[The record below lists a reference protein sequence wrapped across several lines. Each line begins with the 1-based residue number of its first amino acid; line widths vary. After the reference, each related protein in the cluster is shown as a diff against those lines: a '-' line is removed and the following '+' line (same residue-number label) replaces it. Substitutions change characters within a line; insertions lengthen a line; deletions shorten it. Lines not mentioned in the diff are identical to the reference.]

1 MATQWL
7 FTDKTSGKGDGQIT
21 LSSQPWFSDLKK
33 QTATVKISGLYTNT
47 YITATR
53 DGVTPIV
60 TIEGGKIDFTS
71 LAGTATFKITTNVS
85 LMIEESELPEW
96 ITLNDY
102 YYDGYTS
109 ELTTYTITATVSPN
123 KGEARSCK
131 LRLKHYKYDE
141 FNFGE
146 IYITQSAFSY
156 DEWGYAE
163 LIYETD
169 EDNQTIG
176 LFGTGGGE
184 SYKSGSYLKHYS
196 PSTSE
201 SRKTS
206 LVSEIIIDGVVQDWG
221 TDDSFLIEKAGEHTV
236 YVLFRNNTIEVNE
249 STGASGMVGGSMS
262 IHHQHPFWGNLNL
275 KRAILPS
282 TLSYGGNDSLFR
294 GCPRLESIEI
304 NNESCMCDY
313 LAYDSAA
320 LETIKYPST
329 ITRIPGYAFANN
341 AANVSYK
348 NFVTDN
354 ITAIG
359 SYAFAYSNITGNIT
373 DSNITTIGQGA
384 FSTCTSLD
392 GAILDVRGITLNT
405 DTFKNCT
412 QYKEVIID
420 DASNKAAF
428 ANIEG
433 VIYIHC
439 SENYYPS
446 CLKSSKFTKV
456 VMDINPT
463 VIESGSWFPNG
474 CVEEIEFLNTTPNW
488 YYDFGGANFGN
499 YFQNTPTIKKITV
512 HSMTAPL
519 VYPETF
525 GGIGLNGTLYYPAE
539 ADYSN
544 WLADDKLGQYGWIG
558 LPIGFSEENYIM
570 YKTSNDA
577 QYNPSRTVADANI
590 TKTLYDNSSKYFF
603 MCFDGPIT
611 VIKENAFSDARITAL
626 VLPNTV
632 TTLEDYIFSSSNI
645 TQFVV
650 PDSVTTMDSDALF
663 STNKTLKKLTIGGGM
678 TIVDGGYWDTM
689 LKNLEELTL
698 REGVEQLTW
707 NAYGLTKLTKVS
719 LPSTLTV
726 LGNDCFDGAN
736 ALDVST
742 VFHKDLNIT
751 TIGSE
756 SFNGTKAT
764 GPLVLPSTLTSI
776 GAGAFKNC
784 EGLSE
789 IYSYATVAPTTETDS
804 FNFCYSG
811 TLYYPAGSDYSGFL
825 AKLNKSSSYK
835 WVGQEMTE

>member
-1 MATQWL
+1 MAIQWL

-21 LSSQPWFSDLKK
+21 LSSQPWHNDLKK

-85 LMIEESELPEW
+85 LVIEESELPEW

-102 YYDGYTS
+102 FYDGYTS

-201 SRKTS
+201 SRKTN

-221 TDDSFLIEKAGEHTV
+221 TADSFLIEKAGEHTV
-236 YVLFRNNTIEVNE
+236 YVLFRNNTIEVNG

-294 GCPRLESIEI
+294 GCPRLESIEV
-304 NNESCMCDY
+304 NNESCMCGY
-313 LAYDSAA
+313 LAYDSTA
-320 LETIKYPST
+320 LTTIKYPST
-329 ITRIPGYAFANN
+329 ITRIPDYAFTNN

-354 ITAIG
+354 ITSIG
-359 SYAFAYSNITGNIT
+359 SYAFANSNITGDIT
-373 DSNITTIGQGA
+373 DSNITNIGQGA
-384 FSTCTSLD
+384 FSNCTSLD
-392 GAILDVRGITLNT
+392 GAILDLRGISIVGEAFN
-405 DTFKNCT
+405 NCT
-412 QYKEVIID
+412 QYKEVIVD
-420 DASNKAAF
+420 DKSNSAAF

-433 VIYIHC
+433 TIYIHC
-439 SENYYPS
+439 KENYYPY
-446 CLKSSKFTKV
+446 CIKSSKFTKA
-456 VMDINPT
+456 VMDINPK
-463 VIESGSWFPNG
+463 VITSGGWFKSEYL
-474 CVEEIEFLNTTPNW
+474 EEVEFLNTTSNW
-488 YYDFGGANFGN
+488 YYDFGGANFGD
-499 YFQNTPTIKKITV
+499 YFSASPKIKKITV

-525 GGIGLNGTLYYPAE
+525 GGVALNGTLYYPAE

-544 WLADDKLGQYGWIG
+544 WLADDKLGQYGWVG
-558 LPIGFSEENYIM
+558 LPIGFSEDNYIM
-570 YKTSNDA
+570 YKTSDNA
-577 QYNPSRTVADANI
+577 QYNRASAVADANI

-678 TIVDGGYWDTM
+678 TIVDGGYWDSM
-689 LKNLEELTL
+689 LNNLEELTL

-756 SFNGTKAT
+756 SFRSTKAT

-776 GAGAFKNC
+776 GAGAFKSC
-784 EGLSE
+784 EGLNE

-811 TLYYPAGSDYSGFL
+811 TLYYPAGSDYSEFL
-825 AKLNKSSSYK
+825 AKLNKSSSYS

>member
-7 FTDKTSGKGDGQIT
+7 FTDKTSGKGDGKIT
-21 LSSQPWFSDLKK
+21 LSSQPWNYDLRK

-71 LAGTATFKITTNVS
+71 LAGTATFKITTNVGVE
-85 LMIEESELPEW
+85 IEEAELPEW

-102 YYDGYTS
+102 YYDGYIS

-131 LRLKHYKYDE
+131 LRLKHHKYDE

-169 EDNQTIG
+169 EDNQTIK

-184 SYKSGSYLKHYS
+184 SAKGGSYLNHQVNW
-196 PSTSE
+196 TE
-201 SRKTS
+201 SRKTT

-221 TDDSFLIEKAGEHTV
+221 TADSFLIEKAGEHTV
-236 YVLFRNNTIEVNE
+236 YVLFKDNTIKVNG
-249 STGASGMVGGSMS
+249 SSYISGMVGTSNGTVL
-262 IHHQHPFWGNLNL
+262 HQHPFWGNLNL
-275 KRAILPS
+275 KRARIPS

-294 GCPRLESIEI
+294 GCPRLESIEV
-304 NNESCMCDY
+304 NNESCMCGY
-313 LAYDSAA
+313 LAYDSTA
-320 LETIKYPST
+320 LKTIKYPST
-329 ITRIPGYAFANN
+329 IIRIPDYAFTNN

-348 NFVTDN
+348 NFVSDN
-354 ITAIG
+354 ITRIG
-359 SYAFAYSNITGNIT
+359 LYAFANSNITGDIT
-373 DSNITTIGQGA
+373 DSNITAIAQGA
-384 FSTCTSLD
+384 FSNCISLD
-392 GAILDVRGITLNT
+392 GAILDLRGISISPEAF
-405 DTFKNCT
+405 DNCT
-412 QYKEVIID
+412 QYKEVRVD
-420 DASNKAAF
+420 NNSNSEAF

-433 VIYIHC
+433 TLYIHC
-439 SENYYPS
+439 SGNYYPN
-446 CLKSSKFTKV
+446 CIKSSKFTKV
-456 VMDINPT
+456 IMDINPK
-463 VIESGSWFPNG
+463 VITSGGWFKSEYL
-474 CVEEIEFLNTTPNW
+474 EEVEFLNTTSNW
-488 YYDFGGANFGN
+488 YYDFGGENFGD
-499 YFQNTPTIKKITV
+499 YFSASPNIKKITV

-519 VYPETF
+519 VYPRTF
-525 GGIGLNGTLYYPAE
+525 SGVALNGTLYYPAE
-539 ADYSN
+539 ADYSD

-570 YKTSNDA
+570 YKTSDNA
-577 QYNPSRTVADANI
+577 QYNRASAVADANI
-590 TKTLYDNSSKYFF
+590 TKTIYDNSSKYFF

-632 TTLEDYIFSSSNI
+632 TTLEDDIFSSSNI

-650 PDSVTTMDSDALF
+650 PDSVTTMDKDALF

-689 LKNLEELTL
+689 LKNLEELTF

-707 NAYGLTKLTKVS
+707 DAYALTKLTKVS

-726 LGNDCFDGAN
+726 LGNDCFVSAE

-756 SFNGTKAT
+756 SFRGTKAT

-776 GAGAFKNC
+776 GAGAFKSC

-825 AKLNKSSSYK
+825 AKLNKSSSYS

>member
-7 FTDKTSGKGDGQIT
+7 FTDKTSGKGDGKIT
-21 LSSQPWFSDLKK
+21 LSSQPWNYDLRK

-71 LAGTATFKITTNVS
+71 LAGTATFKITTNVGVE
-85 LMIEESELPEW
+85 IEEAELPEW

-102 YYDGYTS
+102 YYDGYIS

-131 LRLKHYKYDE
+131 LRLKHRKYDE

-184 SYKSGSYLKHYS
+184 PYKSGSYLRHYS

-206 LVSEIIIDGVVQDWG
+206 LVSEIIIDGVVQDWD
-221 TDDSFLIEKAGEHTV
+221 TADSFLIEQAGEHTV
-236 YVLFRNNTIEVNE
+236 YVLFRNNNIEVNE
-249 STGASGMVGGSMS
+249 ATGASGMVGGSMS
-262 IHHQHPFWGNLNL
+262 VHHQHPFWGNLNL
-275 KRAILPS
+275 KRARIPS

-294 GCPRLESIEI
+294 GCPRLESIEV
-304 NNESCMCDY
+304 NNESCMCGY

-320 LETIKYPST
+320 LKTIKYPST
-329 ITRIPGYAFANN
+329 IIRIPDYAFTNN

-348 NFVTDN
+348 NFVSDN
-354 ITAIG
+354 ITRIG
-359 SYAFAYSNITGNIT
+359 LYAFANSNITGDIT
-373 DSNITTIGQGA
+373 DSNITAIAQGA
-384 FSTCTSLD
+384 FSNCISLD
-392 GAILDVRGITLNT
+392 GAILDLRGISISPEAF
-405 DTFKNCT
+405 DNCT
-412 QYKEVIID
+412 QYKEVRVD
-420 DASNKAAF
+420 DNSNSEAF

-433 VIYIHC
+433 TLYIHC
-439 SENYYPS
+439 SENYYPN
-446 CLKSSKFTKV
+446 CIKSSKFTKV
-456 VMDINPT
+456 IMDINPK

-474 CVEEIEFLNTTPNW
+474 CVEEVEFLNTTSKW
-488 YYDFGGANFGN
+488 YYDFGGTNFGN

-570 YKTSNDA
+570 YKTNDNT
-577 QYNPSRTVADANI
+577 QYNPSQAVADANI
-590 TKTLYDNSSKYFF
+590 TKTIYDNSSKYFF

-632 TTLEDYIFSSSNI
+632 TTLEDDIFSSSNI

-650 PDSVTTMDSDALF
+650 PDSVTTMDKDALF

-678 TIVDGGYWDTM
+678 TIVDGGYWDSM
-689 LKNLEELTL
+689 LTNLEELTL

-707 NAYGLTKLTKVS
+707 NAYNLTKLTKVS

-726 LGNDCFDGAN
+726 LGNSCFASAS

-751 TIGSE
+751 TIGDE
-756 SFNGTKAT
+756 AFKYTKAT
-764 GPLVLPSTLTSI
+764 GPLVLPSTLTTI
-776 GAGAFKNC
+776 GAGAFKSC

-811 TLYYPAGSDYSGFL
+811 TLYYPAGSDYSEFL
-825 AKLNKSSSYK
+825 AKLNKGSSYS

>member
-85 LMIEESELPEW
+85 VEIEESELPEW

-102 YYDGYTS
+102 FYDGYTS

-131 LRLKHYKYDE
+131 LRLKHHKYDE

-169 EDNQTIG
+169 EDNQNIS
-176 LFGTGGGE
+176 LFGVGGGE
-184 SYKSGSYLKHYS
+184 SYKGGSYLKYQVNWN
-196 PSTSE
+196 E
-201 SRKTS
+201 SRKTT
-206 LVSEIIIDGVVQDWG
+206 LVSEIIIDGVVQDWD
-221 TDDSFLIEKAGEHTV
+221 TADSFLIEKAGEHTV
-236 YVLFRNNTIEVNE
+236 YVLFTDNTIEANWK
-249 STGASGMVGGSMS
+249 TAMSGMVGGAGH
-262 IHHQHPFWGNLNL
+262 IYHQYPFWGNQNL
-275 KRAILPS
+275 KRAKIPS
-282 TLSYGGNDSLFR
+282 IVSYGESSSLFR
-294 GCPRLESIEI
+294 ECPRLESIEI
-304 NNESCMCDY
+304 GDESCMCDY
-313 LAYDSAA
+313 MAYKSTA
-320 LETIKYPST
+320 LKT
-329 ITRIPGYAFANN
+329 ITYPTTITSIPKYAFAYN

-348 NFVTDN
+348 NFVTDS
-354 ITAIG
+354 ITTIG
-359 SYAFAYSNITGNIT
+359 EGAFAYSNIVGDITDNNIT
-373 DSNITTIGQGA
+373 YIGVGG
-384 FSTCTSLD
+384 FTNCTSLD
-392 GAILDVRGITLNT
+392 GTVLDLRGITVNT
-405 DTFKNCT
+405 GAFNDCT

-420 DASNKAAF
+420 DKSNTNAF
-428 ANIEG
+428 GNIG
-433 VIYIHC
+433 GTVYVHC
-439 SENYYPS
+439 SNESYFLK
-446 CLKSSKFTKV
+446 CLTGSKFTKV

-463 VIESGSWFPNG
+463 VIESGSWFLNG
-474 CVEEIEFLNTTPNW
+474 CVEEVEFLNTTPNW
-488 YYDFGGANFGN
+488 YYDFGGSNFGR
-499 YFQNTPTIKKITV
+499 YFQNSPTIKKITI

-525 GGIGLNGTLYYPAE
+525 GGIGLNGTLVYPSD
-539 ADYSN
+539 ADYSS
-544 WLADDKLGQYGWIG
+544 WLAEDRLGQYGWNGQPMG
-558 LPIGFSEENYIM
+558 LMTDNFIM
-570 YKTSNDA
+570 YKTSNNS
-577 QYNPSRTVADANI
+577 QYNPTTVVADANI
-590 TKTLYDNSSKYFF
+590 TETIYDNSSGYFF
-603 MCFDGPIT
+603 MCFDAPIT
-611 VIKENAFSDARITAL
+611 TIKKDAFSNSNITAL

-632 TTLEDYIFSSSNI
+632 TTLEDYIFYRSNI
-645 TQFVV
+645 TEFIV
-650 PDSVTTMDSDALF
+650 PDSVTTIEDDALAV
-663 STNKTLKKLTIGGGM
+663 SNKTIKKLTIGGGVK
-678 TIVDGGYWDTM
+678 IVDGGYWDTFVS
-689 LKNLEELTL
+689 NLEELTL

-707 NAYGLTKLTKVS
+707 NAYGLKSLTKVS

-726 LGNDCFDGAN
+726 LGNDCFDSAE

-742 VFHKDLNIT
+742 VFHKDLNII

-756 SFNGTKAT
+756 SFRYTKAT
-764 GPLVLPSTLTSI
+764 GALILPPTLTSI
-776 GAGAFKNC
+776 GSSAFNSC
-784 EGLSE
+784 EGLNE
-789 IYSYATVAPTTETDS
+789 IYCYATVAPTIEDNS

-811 TLYYPAGSDYSGFL
+811 TLYYPSGSDYSEFL
-825 AKLNKSSSYK
+825 TKLNKSSSYS